1 MIKIYF
7 KQAVEMLKQNKF
19 ISMIAILGTAL
30 AITMIM
36 AIIVSDEIKNISV
49 SPEINRDRTL
59 YIRSQMIRD
68 TIRNG
73 MQSSILKLEI
83 LHDYL
88 LPQLKTPELVSAVD
102 YNYFNVS
109 SLVNKQGEDNIQNAI
124 VRKTDVPYWRLYS
137 FSFLEGKPFDQAA
150 FESGMKEAVISA
162 TTAGKLFKGEQV
174 LGQMIEIDLVPYR
187 VIGVV
192 ADVSPVFKQT
202 YGDIWVSYTSQKKFK
217 ENVGYSVM
225 LLARNKKDFPDIMK
239 EVRNAEKKY
248 DSEHER
254 LLTLRGPETH
264 RVFNMDIW
272 GNSNEDLKQSIG
284 IENRKMAVILFILLL
299 VPAINLSGLSYS
311 RIRKR
316 TAEVGVRKAFGA
328 KKHIILIQVLMENL
342 ITSLLGGIIGLFLSY
357 WVVFQMRHWLLGIP
371 ADSPIPISTLVSFP
385 VFLAVFIICILV
397 NLLSAGFPA
406 YKASKVNIVNSL
418 NQNDK

>member
-19 ISMIAILGTAL
+19 ISLIAILGTAL

-49 SPEINRDRTL
+49 SPETNRDRIL
-59 YIRSQMIRD
+59 YISRQMTRD
-68 TIRNG
+68 TIQNG

-83 LHDYL
+83 LNDYL
-88 LPQLKTPELVSAVD
+88 MPQLKTPELVSAAD
-102 YNYFNVS
+102 YNLFNVP
-109 SLVNKQGEDNIQNAI
+109 SLVNKQGEDNIMNAV
-124 VRKTDVPYWRLYS
+124 VRKTDVSFWSLYS

-174 LGQMIEIDLVPYR
+174 LGQMIEIDLIPYR
-187 VIGVV
+187 IIGVV
-192 ADVSPVFKQT
+192 ADVSPVFKQAH
-202 YGDIWVSYTSQKKFK
+202 GDIWISYTSQKRFK
-217 ENVGYSVM
+217 EDVGYCVM
-225 LLARNKKDFPDIMK
+225 LLARNKKDFPGIIK

-264 RVFNMDIW
+264 RVFNMNIW
-272 GNSNEDLKQSIG
+272 VSSNEDLKESVE
-284 IENRKMAVILFILLL
+284 IENRKMVVILLILLL

-311 RIRKR
+311 RIKKR

-357 WVVFQMRHWLLGIP
+357 LVVFQMRHWLLNIP
-371 ADSPIPISTLVSFP
+371 ADSQIPISTVVSFP
-385 VFLAVFIICILV
+385 VFLSVFIVCILV

-406 YKASKVNIVNSL
+406 YKASKINIINSL